1 MAITLVGILDSTEG
15 TQTIAFA
22 ENITDRYFNHE
33 NMVNTADNE
42 NKQGAY
48 PDKDNP
54 STILK
59 RSINE
64 YLYQRSYKPYFFTC
78 GTAADTAAKAITGA
92 SGWGLSSTDLI
103 KIWPLVR
110 VKFTN
115 TNTVANPTLNINN
128 TGAKPIYYGG
138 SAISAT
144 NAGILKGIVTL
155 MYNGTTSGSEYW
167 DFISGDTTTFTSEV
181 SASDN
186 ILHGSSSGSEITYAP
201 YSSETADSTWVGT
214 DGNGGKLYLGTV
226 NPTKTNRLNLNGYLY
241 AKKLYSEGTEV
252 KVKQT
257 AVSDPSADGNATAF
271 IATISQDTNGV
282 ITVTKKNLG
291 TATINTAGA
300 IKVGAVKNSAVTNAS
315 TDDTNTAKRYS
326 VLIDSNGLA
335 YTNVPWT
342 DSDTTYS
349 SGNEITIGTGNAIN
363 HDVKLG
369 TAFASTTAATTISG
383 WGGTGSFKVP
393 VLGINQY
400 GHVTSASE
408 ATMSIT
414 LPDNKITS
422 YNAPTYDTAHVSPT
436 YQAVIAA
443 NVITT
448 NMVYDTAINKLDYK
462 IAGLTKEVIDDEATL
477 SQAIEDEPRYYAKS
491 STAAGTATKIATL
504 VESRNYNLINGTKVT
519 VYFST
524 ANTANNP
531 ILVNVNNT
539 GAKVLIYN
547 DDIFDGSLIENGT
560 TLEMVYD
567 DDVNFVVG
575 ESSNTT
581 TYTECYRVVGGV
593 GSGSGSG
600 CSGALTADIEVN
612 NPIGL
617 YAVGDIIE
625 AGTCLEEIIRY
636 MLCVVIDVIS
646 HLPSLSWSWN
656 PTTTVEVGTTVTPV
670 QNASGADGYFSSA
683 DTTRYPDS
691 TFNTNNNTTGGRLSA
706 GCAISGTGYGI
717 TYPTSVTMTTEG
729 DNTFTATLH
738 YGNSTNVPKKSD
750 NTNSSVSIS
759 EGNATA
765 SKNVYWR
772 YKAFYG
778 FYSYRGI
785 EDGTHLYNDI
795 TFDSNGLPNNIYKSD
810 DTAGYYMLSCEK
822 GTTKTVISSMV
833 APSGHPTMVLILPTQ
848 HNEITDTW
856 TLDNQNVPNNWKKQC
871 TTGTSTPVT
880 LTRTVNGTSITYNV
894 FVIANNG
901 TGLTYNNIKFR

>member
-1 MAITLVGILDSTEG
+1 MAIPLTNYLETSEQTG
-15 TQTIAFA
+15 TIVFA
-22 ENITDRYFNHE
+22 ENITDSEFNHE
-33 NMVNTADNE
+33 NMTNELEDETTHEIITNT
-42 NKQGAY
+42 NKQ
-48 PDKDNP
+48 
-54 STILK
+54 TVM
-59 RSINE
+59 NE
-64 YLYQRSYKPYFFTC
+64 YFYQRSIKPYFIVC
-78 GTAADTAAKAITGA
+78 GTVSDNAAKAVIGV
-92 SGWGLSSTDLI
+92 SGINSDSF
-103 KIWPLVR
+103 KRKWPLLR
-110 VKFTN
+110 IKFTH
-115 TNTVANPTLNINN
+115 TNTASSPTLNINN
-128 TGAKPIYYGG
+128 LGAYPIYYNG
-138 SAISAT
+138 T
-144 NAGILKGIVTL
+144 ELTTDNANILNGIVTL

-167 DFISGDTTTFTSEV
+167 DFISGDTTTFTS
-181 SASDN
+181 ADN

-214 DGNGGKLYLGTV
+214 DGNGGKLYLGDID
-226 NPTKTNRLNLNGYLY
+226 PSKTNRLNLNGYLY
-241 AKKLYSEGTEV
+241 AKRLYSDGTEV
-252 KVKQT
+252 KVKQD
-257 AVSDPSADGNATAF
+257 AVSDPSANGNSTSF

-315 TDDTNTAKRYS
+315 TDDTNTEKRYS
-326 VLIDSNGLA
+326 VLIDSTGLA

-342 DSDTTYS
+342 DTNTTYS
-349 SGNEITIGTGNAIN
+349 SGNEITINNSNAIN
-363 HDVKLG
+363 HNVKLSG
-369 TAFASTTAATTISG
+369 GFTPTTTGVTISG
-383 WGGTGSFKVP
+383 YGASGSFKIP
-393 VLGINQY
+393 VLTVNDY
-400 GHVTSASE
+400 GHVTNASE
-408 ATMSIT
+408 ATVSIT

-436 YQAVIAA
+436 YQAVINA

-575 ESSNTT
+575 ESPNTT

-617 YAVGDIIE
+617 YTVGDIIE

-738 YGNSTNVPKKSD
+738 YGDSTNVPKKSD

-778 FYSYRGI
+778 FTAYVSGNNFNTKYNGVTFSNIRKA
-785 EDGTHLYNDI
+785 DGTQGCEALWCNKGSTDTIISSIIASNSSYTTLILLLPSNHSTITWTETPAQPGTDVHDNWDI
-795 TFDSNGLPNNIYKSD
+795 QYSS
-810 DTAGYYMLSCEK
+810 
-822 GTTKTVISSMV
+822 GTTP
-833 APSGHPTMVLILPTQ
+833 A
-848 HNEITDTW
+848 
-856 TLDNQNVPNNWKKQC
+856 
-871 TTGTSTPVT
+871 T
-880 LTRTVNGTSITYNV
+880 LTRTVNGTSITYYIYAVDNQAV
-894 FVIANNG
+894 N
-901 TGLTYNNIKFR
+901 LEQKNIKFH